1 MTEKSLT
8 GLLKKT
14 EKMTISI
21 DTGFIFSLKK
31 KNPITLEAWERILG
45 KKDELIISVLILA
58 EISRYYLKIGRPQ
71 EGKAA
76 IESLKEVALV
86 KDVDEELSLSAASL
100 SYGEGIPLVDS
111 LILCTAKREKA
122 KRFYTSDK
130 RHFKSV
136 AKHLP
141 KQIKIVFV

>member
-1 MTEKSLT
+1 
-8 GLLKKT
+8 
-14 EKMTISI
+14 MTISI

-31 KNPITLEAWERILG
+31 KNPITLEAWERVLG
-45 KKDELIISVLILA
+45 KKDDLIISVLVLS
-58 EISRYYLKIGRPQ
+58 ELYRLYLKAGKPQ

-76 IESLKEVALV
+76 IESLKEVATI
-86 KDVDEELSLSAASL
+86 KGVDEELSLSAASL
-100 SYGEGIPLVDS
+100 SYGEGLPLVDS

-130 RHFKSV
+130 KYFKSV
-136 AKHLP
+136 MSHLQ

>member
-1 MTEKSLT
+1 
-8 GLLKKT
+8 
-14 EKMTISI
+14 MTISI
-21 DTGFIFSLKK
+21 DTGFVISLRKK
-31 KNPITLEAWERILG
+31 HSPTLEIWERVLG
-45 KKDELIISVLILA
+45 KKDDLIISVLVLS
-58 EISRYYLKIGRPQ
+58 ELYRLYLKAGKPQ
-71 EGKAA
+71 EGREVV
-76 IESLKEVALV
+76 ESLKKVAMI

-111 LILCTAKREKA
+111 VILCTAKREKA

-136 AKHLP
+136 MSHLP

>member
-1 MTEKSLT
+1 
-8 GLLKKT
+8 
-14 EKMTISI
+14 MTISI

-130 RHFKSV
+130 RHSKSV
-136 AKHLP
+136 MSHLQ